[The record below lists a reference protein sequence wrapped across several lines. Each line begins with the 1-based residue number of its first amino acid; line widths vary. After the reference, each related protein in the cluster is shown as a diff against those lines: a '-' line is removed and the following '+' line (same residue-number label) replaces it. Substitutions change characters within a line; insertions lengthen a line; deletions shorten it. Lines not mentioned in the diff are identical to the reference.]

1 MGKRAKL
8 SQIRVGQLVK
18 ISEQYINTD
27 GALDPEYKSVETFV
41 WIGRVTAV
49 SVDRETISLN
59 RGGRLLD
66 FVVPLGAEQRL
77 EILEDSPFRMQ
88 PGYYRYP
95 HVKQGVTAIVHFD
108 GYHFGHSDLSEHKP
122 ALDYFGF
129 DPVKSDVLFERIV
142 QS

>member
-18 ISEQYINTD
+18 ISEQYVNTD
-27 GALDPEYKSVETFV
+27 KRLDPEFKTVETFV
-41 WIGRVTAV
+41 RIGRVKAV
-49 SVDRETISLN
+49 SMDKETISLN
-59 RGGRLLD
+59 RGGTMTD
-66 FVVPLGAEQRL
+66 FVIYIDDSLRL
-77 EILEDSPFRMQ
+77 EILEDSPFNMQ

-108 GYHFGHSDLSEHKP
+108 GHNFGHSDLSEHKP

>member
-18 ISEQYINTD
+18 ISEQYVNTD
-27 GALDPEYKSVETFV
+27 KRLDPEFKTVETFV
-41 WIGRVTAV
+41 RIGRVKAV
-49 SVDRETISLN
+49 SMDKETISLN
-59 RGGRLLD
+59 RGGTMTD
-66 FVVPLGAEQRL
+66 FVIYIDDSLRL